1 MNRVFIGEIT
11 GLTGGREFFDDQ
23 ANIVFAMSVRRGGA
37 SASGVNKSDMDE
49 TVKVALGMPGEVVKN
64 EGDAPVS
71 SFSRT
76 TSIKQRF
83 L

>member
-1 MNRVFIGEIT
+1 MKRVFIGEIT

-23 ANIVFAMSVRRGGA
+23 VNVVSAISVCREWV
-37 SASGVNKSDMDE
+37 SASGFNKSDNDGTE
-49 TVKVALGMPGEVVKN
+49 KVALGMLGEVVNN

-76 TSIKQRF
+76 T
-83 L
+83 